1 MTAEDGSWEGQ
12 AEWGRVNVSRQA
24 RDIPSY
30 RAGGTKDH
38 AVRNDISKW
47 QKLSGIPE
55 GQVRCAHVL
64 SDVTH

>member
-1 MTAEDGSWEGQ
+1 MSG
-12 AEWGRVNVSRQA
+12 QA
-24 RDIPSY
+24 RDVPSY

-38 AVRNDISKW
+38 AGRNDISKW

-64 SDVTH
+64 SDVTLSAWKNGESKWWQVRWK